1 MVSYEIE
8 QAPTYEKSHSAFSVL
23 FLSLSGHMNRLKA
36 VLHLIY
42 FRLYSDFNVT
52 PSSRS
57 HEWDYW
63 SSSGDMFIY
72 PANGVGGYHDNFID
86 TFFDWLLHLI
96 ERLGQGATS
105 ELLFR
110 GSDEPPPI
118 NVTTNP
124 GDAIEPSA
132 VVTDGVEESGAM
144 PIPSPLAQA
153 KPPPAKS
160 GASSSLHP
168 QLLTIRY
175 IDNILH

>member
-1 MVSYEIE
+1 M
-8 QAPTYEKSHSAFSVL
+8 
-23 FLSLSGHMNRLKA
+23 
-36 VLHLIY
+36 
-42 FRLYSDFNVT
+42 T

-110 GSDEPPPI
+110 GSGEPPPI
-118 NVTTNP
+118 NVTTTNP
-124 GDAIEPSA
+124 GDAIDPA
-132 VVTDGVEESGAM
+132 TVVTDGVEESGAM

-175 IDNILH
+175 RDNILHYMRDSSCSGRQTFISPYFAGGNLSKVSRHFNRKTIF

>member
-1 MVSYEIE
+1 
-8 QAPTYEKSHSAFSVL
+8 
-23 FLSLSGHMNRLKA
+23 MNRLKA

-160 GASSSLHP
+160 GASSSLHS